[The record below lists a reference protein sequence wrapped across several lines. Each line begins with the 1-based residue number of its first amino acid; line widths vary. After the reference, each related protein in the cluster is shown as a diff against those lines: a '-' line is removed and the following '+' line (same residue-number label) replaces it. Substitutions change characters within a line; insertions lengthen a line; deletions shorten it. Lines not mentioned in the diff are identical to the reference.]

1 MLKLMLELF
10 GTFKGVLDQPE
21 WQQMLQMFKYTFL
34 AIYSILLVT
43 DGYYFLI
50 SLILGFGFGA
60 LYFSSTDIRIVTRE
74 YEKSHVEPEDNNSNG
89 PQYKTE
95 LYNRSLQ
102 TVVNQ
107 LLDCFINEFISS
119 WWKQLNIYNDT
130 QFEKITKEKLNGV
143 CVQVEK
149 ILMNQDKNDIVMSTL
164 YGLAN
169 TLIIHMRECR
179 EFEES
184 EISIEDYG
192 RRNPQSPFAQ
202 LLTKEEQHRELRA
215 LSQTLLKRAL
225 VSSEKESDLL
235 TTLLKELLATF
246 LWGNILDILS
256 DPDFLNCMIIDL
268 LSDKG
273 IASDT
278 KANLTVVEEVTKG
291 YPATL
296 VDNESRAESKEEEAF
311 FSPESVQF
319 TVMDISTP
327 RPPEQS
333 LNKSQLFYIIQIE
346 RPSVE
351 ENTGSEGGGYVIT
364 RSYTDFETFHTILAA
379 RHTKRTVKV
388 QLRLPLDPTRS
399 WLKQQST
406 KKRGDAISSDL
417 ESYLNKVVHDP
428 ELGSDSLV
436 SAFLRK
442 ERRSQVMSDDVVTF
456 SEEFKEELVV
466 AFTHLT
472 ESKNNPTARSRS
484 LFSRNSSSKT
494 LTELTVSDNKQR
506 ARKDSVSSLVSPDA
520 YSGTSSSSA
529 DEDLDIVK
537 SPVSET
543 STKNL
548 SSMDVELLIETTY
561 ALVIE
566 IFNLTP
572 SNNKAWMR
580 RSILNILREIVRRS
594 YTEFVSEQYNDLL
607 NAHLSLD
614 AIKFRLNQLG
624 QQVWPEGQWVVEEK
638 KKSSKGRSD
647 KEKEENKRKAKILM
661 MNRVIPNTVRQLI
674 GDQNCDTA
682 MDRIWARCQ
691 DPVLNRVLM
700 LQLLERIVKSILG

>member
-1 MLKLMLELF
+1 MLELF
-10 GTFKGVLDQPE
+10 ETFKGVPDQPE
-21 WQQMLQMFKYTFL
+21 WQQMLQMFKYAFL

-50 SLILGFGFGA
+50 SLILGFGFGG

-74 YEKSHVEPEDNNSNG
+74 YEKSHVELENNNNNG
-89 PQYKTE
+89 TQYKTE

-130 QFEKITKEKLNGV
+130 QFEKITKEKLNIV

-268 LSDKG
+268 LSDKD

-278 KANLTVVEEVTKG
+278 KANLTVVEEVAKE

-296 VDNESRAESKEEEAF
+296 MDNESGAESKEEEAF

-327 RPPEQS
+327 RSPEQP

-379 RHTKRTVKV
+379 RHTKRTVKI

-406 KKRGDAISSDL
+406 KKRGDAISGDL

-428 ELGSDSLV
+428 ELGSDGLV

-442 ERRSQVMSDDVVTF
+442 ERRSQVMSDDVMTF
-456 SEEFKEELVV
+456 SEEFKEELVA

-494 LTELTVSDNKQR
+494 LTELTVADNKQR
-506 ARKDSVSSLVSPDA
+506 ARKDSVSSLISPDA

-529 DEDLDIVK
+529 DEDPDIVK